1 MKSLLIN
8 TSDIHGGAARAAY
21 RLHQGLQQIGIESKM
36 LVQKKLSDDLSVI
49 GPIASINGPNA
60 SRWNTISVTRYL
72 IDRLPLI
79 YYNRQNFHLMDWSPQ
94 WVPSKISRRID
105 RINPDIV
112 HLHWICQGFIPIQ
125 EIKKI
130 KQPLIWTFHDMWTFT
145 GGCHYDC
152 TCVRYQ
158 ETCGKCPQ
166 LGSDKK
172 NDLSNWVW
180 KRKKEYWSERDFTV
194 VTPSKWLA
202 DCARSSSLLAD
213 KEIVVIPNGL
223 DLDKFKPVDKVEA
236 RKALNL
242 PIEKN
247 LILFGAVNSLEDKR
261 KGFQLL
267 KTAINMISS
276 DSDFEAVIFG
286 NLSEGE
292 QLDIP
297 VNYLGKLP
305 ENMLSSAY
313 SAADVMVVPSVQE
326 AFGQTASEAMACG
339 TPVVC
344 FGSTGLMD
352 IVQHQKTGYLAKP
365 YDTEDLAQGIEW
377 VVEQDQRKKN
387 LSKASRNYVEKNFE
401 LKMIAEK
408 YRELY
413 LNTC

>member
-1 MKSLLIN
+1 MKPLLIN

-21 RLHQGLQQIGIESKM
+21 RLHQGLQHIGVESKM

-49 GPIASINGPNA
+49 GPRASIKGPNA
-60 SRWNTISVTRYL
+60 SRWNTLSVTRYL
-72 IDRLPLI
+72 IDRLPLMH
-79 YYNRQNFHLMDWSPQ
+79 YNRQNFHLMDWSPQ
-94 WVPSKISRRID
+94 WVPNNISRRID
-105 RINPDIV
+105 RIDPDIV
-112 HLHWICQGFIPIQ
+112 HLHWICQGFIPVQ

-130 KQPLIWTFHDMWTFT
+130 KQPLIWTFHDMWAFT
-145 GGCHYDC
+145 GGCHYDF

-213 KEIVVIPNGL
+213 KKIEVIPNGL
-223 DLDKFKPVDKVEA
+223 DLDKFKLVDKVEA
-236 RKALNL
+236 RKTLNL

-247 LILFGAVNSLEDKR
+247 LILFGAINSLEDKR

-267 KTAINMISS
+267 KTAINLLSS
-276 DSDFEAVIFG
+276 GSDFEAVIFG

-305 ENMLSSAY
+305 ENMLSSVY
-313 SAADVMVVPSVQE
+313 SAADVMVVPSLQE

-344 FGSTGLMD
+344 FGSTGLLD

-365 YDTEDLAQGIEW
+365 YDSEDLAQGIKW
-377 VVEQDQRKKN
+377 VVEQDRRKKN
-387 LSKASRNYVEKNFE
+387 LSKASRN
-401 LKMIAEK
+401 
-408 YRELY
+408 
-413 LNTC
+413 